1 MPRLLKSAT
10 HQVLAQL
17 PTVPGSAGVKALA
30 VVAGMVLF
38 RADAAFYA
46 AEVVAACRRAGDHF
60 SLTVRLNPTIHAAIA
75 TIDEDAWIPGDGEVD
90 RAAFAG
96 LRVAVW
102 VFATAST

>member
-46 AEVVAACRRAGDHF
+46 AEVVAACRRAG
-60 SLTVRLNPTIHAAIA
+60 
-75 TIDEDAWIPGDGEVD
+75 
-90 RAAFAG
+90 
-96 LRVAVW
+96 
-102 VFATAST
+102 